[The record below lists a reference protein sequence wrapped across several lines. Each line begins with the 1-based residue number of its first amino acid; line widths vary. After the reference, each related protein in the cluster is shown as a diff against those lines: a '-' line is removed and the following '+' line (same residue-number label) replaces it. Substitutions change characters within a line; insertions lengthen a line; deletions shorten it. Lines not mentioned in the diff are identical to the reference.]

1 MVIPVLLVVL
11 SVVMVSLLLPS
22 STDADSEFL
31 VGRGDDAVKASA
43 PLGSSEE

>member
-22 STDADSEFL
+22 STDADDSD
-31 VGRGDDAVKASA
+31 GGKW
-43 PLGSSEE
+43 